1 MGLEYTV
8 EDTSGFGGVY
18 NTVSGL
24 KSNPLLQDSVI
35 DSADMFGS
43 KALNT
48 TLNDA
53 VTNGISSK
61 KVFGQLGNT
70 AVSPTIENAAI
81 RTATSNGFTPGMAPP
96 AGLAMDDLLNQ
107 YSPEQIGQM
116 NFDGVA
122 GGTYGTDAIPGK
134 DSGFFG
140 IGNDNM
146 KSAIGLGQLGLGV
159 AGYFQNKGV
168 FDAQKDLLKQQL
180 SDARDESAAKKG
192 VRRQLGAAYGG

>member
-1 MGLEYTV
+1 MSTLID
-8 EDTSGFGGVY
+8 DTISGY
-18 NTVSGL
+18 
-24 KSNPLLQDSVI
+24 KSNPFLQGATI
-35 DSADMFGS
+35 DSTDMFGS

-48 TLNDA
+48 ELNKSITDNIA
-53 VTNGISSK
+53 NK
-61 KVFGQLGNT
+61 KVFGGLGNT
-70 AVSPTIENAAI
+70 TVSPPVTTVGIGTPIN
-81 RTATSNGFTPGMAPP
+81 RFTPGMVPP

-122 GGTYGTDAIPGK
+122 AGAYGTTAVPGK
-134 DSGFFG
+134 DDGFFG
-140 IGNDNM
+140 LGNDNVQ
-146 KSAIGLGQLGLGV
+146 SAIGLGNLGLGV
-159 AGYFQNKGV
+159 ASYFQNKGM